1 VVKIAAA
8 GNTDN
13 PAILAIHTKGYRL
26 STYSYELH
34 PGENIPRIDIIAEK
48 DGNKFI
54 AENGPTLL
62 GLIAMWEIRGDDWQ
76 CSEDER
82 LILRNELKHVAL

>member
-1 VVKIAAA
+1 MVKIASA

-13 PAILAIHTKGYRL
+13 PALLAIHSKGYRL
-26 STYSYELH
+26 SLYSYDSLPEEEAH
-34 PGENIPRIDIIAEK
+34 KYDIIAEK

-62 GLIAMWEIRGDDWQ
+62 GLIAMWEIRGNDWQ
-76 CSEDER
+76 TREDEY
-82 LILRNELKHVAL
+82 LILKNELKDVAL